1 MTTTLKE
8 RERERIGCVKKALNN
23 EGKKEGEFCA
33 IFYSLTMISLKAA
46 FSRGGG
52 GGGFGGR
59 HHILPWCF
67 GRKAGVVFWEW
78 RGALETTKSSSAMMM
93 MRYVA
98 TTSFVSSGNTSD
110 AFDATTTLTQ
120 RRRSA
125 VASKN
130 DFVDDGTQKSTTTS
144 KRHKSPTTTLMMKK
158 TKELGGPK
166 GLEPTRFTD
175 WEVGG
180 RCTDF

>member
-93 MRYVA
+93 RYVA
-98 TTSFVSSGNTSD
+98 TTSFVSSGNTD
-110 AFDATTTLTQ
+110 AFDATTTTLTQ

-144 KRHKSPTTTLMMKK
+144 KRHKSPTTTLMTKK